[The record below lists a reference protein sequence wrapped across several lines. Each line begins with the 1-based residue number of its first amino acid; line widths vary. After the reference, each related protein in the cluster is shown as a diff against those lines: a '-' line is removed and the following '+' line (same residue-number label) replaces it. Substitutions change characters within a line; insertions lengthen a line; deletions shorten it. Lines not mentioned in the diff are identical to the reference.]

1 MVSTTEQIIRE
12 AIRNPTPENA
22 QQVFKEIII
31 PDPRLEPV
39 LTSISENVYNGGTSI
54 EIIAEGALDSIFDLT
69 QQIVLEDG
77 VDFIFDNFGERI
89 RDFILSNMY
98 SIFERSMSL
107 LTGG

>member
-1 MVSTTEQIIRE
+1 MVSNEQIIRE

-39 LTSISENVYNGGTSI
+39 LTPIAEQVYNGSSSSI
-54 EIIAEGALDSIFDLT
+54 VAEGALDSIFDLT
-69 QQIVLEDG
+69 EDIVLGDG

-89 RDFILSNMY
+89 RDMILNGMG
-98 SIFERSMSL
+98 SIIERSVGL

>member
-1 MVSTTEQIIRE
+1 MSYDEIIRN

-22 QQVFKEIII
+22 GNIFRDIII

-39 LTSISENVYNGGTSI
+39 ISPIAEQVYNGASSSVL
-54 EIIAEGALDSIFDLT
+54 AEGALDSIFDLT
-69 QQIVLEDG
+69 EDIVLGDG

-89 RDFILSNMY
+89 RDFVLTFMY
-98 SIFERSMSL
+98 SIFERSATL

>member
-1 MVSTTEQIIRE
+1 MSIEEVIRN

-22 QQVFKEIII
+22 QQVFKDIII

-39 LTSISENVYNGGTSI
+39 LTPIAEQVYQGGTSI
-54 EIIAEGALDSIFDLT
+54 NILAEGALDSIFDLT
-69 QQIVLEDG
+69 EEILLQDG
-77 VDFIFDNFGERI
+77 VDYIFDNFAERI
-89 RDFILSNMY
+89 RDFVLSNMY

>member
-1 MVSTTEQIIRE
+1 MLLPYDEIIRN

-22 QQVFKEIII
+22 GNVFTDVII

-39 LTSISENVYNGGTSI
+39 ISPIAEQVYNGSSSSV
-54 EIIAEGALDSIFDLT
+54 IAEGALDSIFDLT
-69 QQIVLEDG
+69 EDLVLGDG

-89 RDFILSNMY
+89 RDFVLNAMY
-98 SIFERSMSL
+98 SIFERSAGL

>member
-1 MVSTTEQIIRE
+1 MSYDEIIRN

-22 QQVFKEIII
+22 QQVFTDIII

-39 LTSISENVYNGGTSI
+39 LQPIAEQVYLGGTST
-54 EIIAEGALDSIFDLT
+54 EILAEGALDSIFNLT
-69 QQIVLEDG
+69 QDIVLDDG

-89 RDFILSNMY
+89 RDFVLDNMY
-98 SIFERSMSL
+98 SIFERTMGL

>member
-1 MVSTTEQIIRE
+1 MVSNEQIIRE

-39 LTSISENVYNGGTSI
+39 LTPIAEQVYNGSSSSI
-54 EIIAEGALDSIFDLT
+54 VAEGALDSIFDLT
-69 QQIVLEDG
+69 EDIVLGDG

-89 RDFILSNMY
+89 RDFVINNMY
-98 SIFERSMSL
+98 SIFERSASL